1 MLLRRGFHR
10 QTNHILKIC
19 GEDIDQ
25 ISEGLCAAL
34 PEALG
39 VRHCKVPYPL
49 DTYAV
54 SVQCFS
60 VDVEVMISALML
72 SLFEPAPER
81 EIDPL

>member
-1 MLLRRGFHR
+1 M
-10 QTNHILKIC
+10 
-19 GEDIDQ
+19 
-25 ISEGLCAAL
+25 
-34 PEALG
+34 
-39 VRHCKVPYPL
+39 RHCKVPYPL

-81 EIDPL
+81 EIDPLWDACVVGSFSGRSPKLRLLSLSGQGVFII